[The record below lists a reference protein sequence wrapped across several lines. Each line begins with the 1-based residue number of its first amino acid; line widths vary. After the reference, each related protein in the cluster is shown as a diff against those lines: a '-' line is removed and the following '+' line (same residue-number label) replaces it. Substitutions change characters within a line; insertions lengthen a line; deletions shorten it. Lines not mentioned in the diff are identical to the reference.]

1 MPDAEHLPDIP
12 VVSPNSTRKL
22 PWPSLLY
29 LISKSYVC
37 KIYEYAQTQPLIQN
51 GGLGNKKF
59 LHSADSCVSKQQIQM
74 GMAGSIL
81 EPHPSNFGNQ
91 PIF

>member
-51 GGLGNKKF
+51 GGLGNKQF
-59 LHSADSCVSKQQIQM
+59 LQSTDSRVSKQQPKGGPPLISSNKK
-74 GMAGSIL
+74 GSY
-81 EPHPSNFGNQ
+81 
-91 PIF
+91 

>member
-29 LISKSYVC
+29 LIFINPMYVQYMNTLKHSHLSKTVVQAINISC
-37 KIYEYAQTQPLIQN
+37 TALIR
-51 GGLGNKKF
+51 
-59 LHSADSCVSKQQIQM
+59 V
-74 GMAGSIL
+74 
-81 EPHPSNFGNQ
+81 
-91 PIF
+91 

>member
-51 GGLGNKKF
+51 GGLGNKQF
-59 LHSADSCVSKQQIQM
+59 LHSADSRVSKQQST
-74 GMAGSIL
+74 A
-81 EPHPSNFGNQ
+81 
-91 PIF
+91 